1 MSSELP
7 HAAKDGEDNCTYC
20 GVHWT
25 RTGLEEC
32 PTRLRQELKALEG
45 KLRATSW
52 ARSTWREAAK
62 VAQNE
67 IGVLKKEAESFKTLS
82 EGFAAKAEQGKAAL
96 ESALCLL
103 VEGPDAIG
111 LREATT
117 QATKVLSEALKEI
130 T

>member
-1 MSSELP
+1 MDADLAILSEEA
-7 HAAKDGEDNCTYC
+7 HAL
-20 GVHWT
+20 
-25 RTGLEEC
+25 REEV
-32 PTRLRQELKALEG
+32 EALKG

-52 ARSTWREAAK
+52 ARSVWREAAE

-67 IGVLKKEAESFKTLS
+67 IGVLKKEAESFKALS
-82 EGFAAKAEQGKAAL
+82 DGFAAKAEQGKASL

-130 T
+130 G